1 VDVVLLDVMLPD
13 RSGLELLPELR
24 QRDPDLPVVVIT
36 AYSSIESAIEAIR
49 AGAFHYLPKPFKNDE
64 VLHLIQRAAE
74 HRRLLAENLRLRN
87 RLAGLAE
94 IVGTSRA
101 MREVLELVQRAAPAR
116 SNILIVGEP
125 GTGKELVARSIH
137 RLSPRRSGP
146 FIPVHTGAIP
156 EELMESTL
164 FGQVEE
170 PGGGQRG
177 VFESADSGTLFLDEV
192 GTLSL
197 EIQARLLGVIQERE
211 FHPVGGTVPVQVDV
225 RIIAATNVDLWSEVR
240 DGSFREDLYYRL
252 NVISIELPPLRN
264 RAEDIPLLAL
274 HFLRI
279 FAAENERHIE
289 GFTPRAMEALM
300 AYPWPGNV
308 RELQNVVERAVVLCK
323 KDLIG
328 EDLLPETVRR
338 GMARTESATVL
349 PPEGLDFRRAVENY
363 QRTLIAEAL
372 RRTGGVQRQ
381 AARLLRLS
389 PTTFNEKV
397 HRLGLAEE

>member
-1 VDVVLLDVMLPD
+1 MLLDVMLPD
-13 RSGLELLPELR
+13 RSGLDLLPEIR
-24 QRDPDLPVVVIT
+24 RRDPDLPVVVIT

-64 VLHLIQRAAE
+64 VLHLIRRAAE
-74 HRRLLAENLRLRN
+74 QRRLVTENLRLRN
-87 RLAGLAE
+87 RLAGLSE

-116 SNILIVGEP
+116 SNILITGEP
-125 GTGKELVARSIH
+125 GTGKELVARAIH
-137 RLSPRRSGP
+137 RLSPRRDGP
-146 FIPVHTGAIP
+146 FVPIHTGAVP
-156 EELMESTL
+156 DEHMESTL
-164 FGQVEE
+164 FGHEE
-170 PGGGQRG
+170 EATRG
-177 VFESADSGTLFLDEV
+177 ALESARGGTFFIDEV
-192 GTLSL
+192 GALSP

-211 FHPVGGTVPVQVDV
+211 YLRVGGSEPLPLDV
-225 RIIAATNVDLWSEVR
+225 RIIAANDGDLWGEVR
-240 DGSFREDLYYRL
+240 AGAFREDLYYRL
-252 NVISIELPPLRN
+252 NVITIELPPLRN

-279 FAAENERHIE
+279 FAAENGRHIE

-308 RELQNVVERAVVLCK
+308 RELQNVVERAVVLSRG
-323 KDLIG
+323 DLVG
-328 EDLLPETVRR
+328 EDLLTEEVRR
-338 GMARTESATVL
+338 GMARTEAATVL
-349 PPEGLDFRRAVENY
+349 PPEGLDFRKAVEAY

-372 RRTGGVQRQ
+372 KRTGGVQRQ

-397 HRLGLAEE
+397 HRLGLADDA

>member
-1 VDVVLLDVMLPD
+1 MLLDVMLPD

-24 QRDPDLPVVVIT
+24 ERDPDLPVVVIT

-49 AGAFHYLPKPFKNDE
+49 AGAFHYLPKPFKNEE
-64 VLHLIQRAAE
+64 VLHLIRRAAE
-74 HRRLLAENLRLRN
+74 RRRLIAENLRLRD
-87 RLAGLAE
+87 RLAGLSE

-101 MREVLELVQRAAPAR
+101 MKEVFELVQQAAPAR
-116 SNILIVGEP
+116 SNILIMGES

-137 RLSPRRSGP
+137 RLSTRREAP
-146 FIPVHTGAIP
+146 FVPVRTGALP
-156 EELMESTL
+156 EELVESTL
-164 FGQVEE
+164 FGHGEE
-170 PGGGQRG
+170 GPQGSVQRG
-177 VFESADSGTLFLDEV
+177 VLESAHGGTVFLDEV
-192 GTLSL
+192 ATLSL
-197 EIQARLLGVIQERE
+197 EVQARLLGVIQERE
-211 FHPVGGTVPVQVDV
+211 FRRSGGSDPVRLDL
-225 RIIAATNVDLWSEVR
+225 RIIAATTVDLWQEVR

-264 RAEDIPLLAL
+264 RTEDIPLLAL

-308 RELQNVVERAVVLCK
+308 RELQNVVERAVVLCR
-323 KDLIG
+323 KDLIE
-328 EDLLPETVRR
+328 EDLLPEAVRR
-338 GMARTESATVL
+338 GMARTQTASVL
-349 PPEGLDFRRAVENY
+349 PPEGLDFRKAVENY

-372 RRTGGVQRQ
+372 KRTGGVQRQ

-397 HRLGLAEE
+397 HRLGLAED

>member
-1 VDVVLLDVMLPD
+1 MDVVLLDVMLPD